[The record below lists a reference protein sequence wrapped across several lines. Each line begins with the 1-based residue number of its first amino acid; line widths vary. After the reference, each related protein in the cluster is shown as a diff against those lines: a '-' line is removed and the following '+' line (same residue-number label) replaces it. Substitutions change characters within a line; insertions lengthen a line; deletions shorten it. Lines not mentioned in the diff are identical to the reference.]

1 MHKYTEMVEISNI
14 GQNNKHCLY
23 IQLTFTRD
31 SYHEITFL
39 TMIAEQMY
47 LKRYAKST
55 IKAYLYW
62 IASFIRFNSMRHPT
76 TMGDNE
82 VELFLAFLNSF
93 SQPTK
98 CCS

>member
-1 MHKYTEMVEISNI
+1 MKS
-14 GQNNKHCLY
+14 
-23 IQLTFTRD
+23 
-31 SYHEITFL
+31 SFL

-76 TMGDNE
+76 TMRNNE
-82 VELFLAFLNSF
+82 AELILNHLVNQKKWLLTLKPSLKCVELII
-93 SQPTK
+93 
-98 CCS
+98 

>member
-1 MHKYTEMVEISNI
+1 
-14 GQNNKHCLY
+14 
-23 IQLTFTRD
+23 
-31 SYHEITFL
+31 
-39 TMIAEQMY
+39 MY

-62 IASFIRFNSMRHPT
+62 IASFIRFNPMRHPT
-76 TMGDNE
+76 TMGHNE

>member
-1 MHKYTEMVEISNI
+1 
-14 GQNNKHCLY
+14 
-23 IQLTFTRD
+23 
-31 SYHEITFL
+31 
-39 TMIAEQMY
+39 MY

-93 SQPTK
+93 IQPTK